1 MGRLTRARNT
11 IATSFNNND
20 RSTVPT
26 VAQFNALNTGLSVMR
41 VRRIFGSFLSGM
53 RRSLTHAGKI
63 TLPPVLQNALVNQTG
78 NEGTFIGG
86 APTGYIFAANTFND
100 PEAAPLTYTATL
112 DGGAPLPNW
121 ITFNPTTRAFI
132 GTRPTPITV
141 TEVITVRVTAAD
153 IYGRTASGTFTITNV
168 NV

>member
-20 RSTVPT
+20 RATVPT

-53 RRSLTHAGKI
+53 RRSLTHAATVI
-63 TLPPVLQNALVNQTG
+63 TLPPVAPTLTNQTG
-78 NEGTFIGG
+78 NEGTALSYT
-86 APTGYIFAANTFND
+86 APAFTD
-100 PEAAPLTYTATL
+100 PESAAITYTATL
-112 DGGAPLPNW
+112 DGGAPLPAW
-121 ITFNPTTRAFI
+121 ITFNPTTRAFT
-132 GTRPTPITV
+132 GTRPAVTV
-141 TEVITVRVTAAD
+141 TEVITVRLTAAD
-153 IYGRTASGTFTITNV
+153 IYGRTASATFTITNT